1 MPLSLT
7 WLDAVLLV
15 LLVVL
20 LVQGH
25 RRGLWVVLG
34 NLVGL
39 VGGAAIAF
47 YAMPEVAQLV
57 TAPQWR
63 WAALL
68 ATLVLLVA
76 AGQYVGAA
84 IGEAIRLRVNLP
96 ALRLVDRILGALA
109 AGVAGALVVWLV
121 SFSMSTAGSGAVTRE
136 VARSQVIAAIDRV
149 LPDSALAWAARSRSA
164 VADLDMLPE
173 LRLPEPVPVPV
184 PVPDDD
190 GGVRA
195 APPTSSSPAT
205 TPARPAEPEDAAPAS
220 GGSATPEEPT
230 TGAADDGAPALSDNE
245 APAPAETSASAPAE
259 AAEPE
264 PAETDPAEP
273 APAET
278 EPAGVP
284 AEAAV
289 VRLTGTAAQ
298 CGQVQSGS
306 GVAVAPDRV
315 LTNAHVVL
323 GVDVPTVTDAQRGV
337 HDARIVHLD
346 TARDLAVLALDG
358 ADLPVMPLGAE
369 LVGGESALVMGHPDG
384 GPFASTSATVQ
395 AVGEVPLG
403 DVVTGAASMVD
414 VYTLAAD
421 IRHGYSGGP
430 VVDAAGSLAGL
441 VFARAPGADP
451 VGYALSADSIAPAV
465 AAAPGMSATVPSG
478 DCIPGA

>member
-7 WLDAVLLV
+7 GLDAVLLV

-96 ALRLVDRILGALA
+96 ALRLVDRMLGALA

-173 LRLPEPVPVPV
+173 LRLPEPVPEPV

-195 APPTSSSPAT
+195 APPTSSPAT
-205 TPARPAEPEDAAPAS
+205 TPARPAESEDAAP
-220 GGSATPEEPT
+220 GGSATPEEPV
-230 TGAADDGAPALSDNE
+230 TGAADDAPALSDTE
-245 APAPAETSASAPAE
+245 APAPAETSAPAPAE
-259 AAEPE
+259 AA
-264 PAETDPAEP
+264 DP

-323 GVDVPTVTDAQRGV
+323 GVDAPTVTDAQRGV

-358 ADLPVMPLGAE
+358 ADLPVMSLGAE

-384 GPFASTSATVQ
+384 GPFASIPATVQ

>member
-109 AGVAGALVVWLV
+109 AGMAGALVVWLV

-173 LRLPEPVPVPV
+173 LRLPEPVPEPV
-184 PVPDDD
+184 PAPDDD

-195 APPTSSSPAT
+195 APPTSSPAT
-205 TPARPAEPEDAAPAS
+205 TPARPAESEDAAP
-220 GGSATPEEPT
+220 GGSATPEEPA
-230 TGAADDGAPALSDNE
+230 TGAADDAPAPSDTE
-245 APAPAETSASAPAE
+245 APAPAETSAPAPAE
-259 AAEPE
+259 AA
-264 PAETDPAEP
+264 DP

-284 AEAAV
+284 AEATV

-323 GVDVPTVTDAQRGV
+323 GVDAPTVTDAQRGV

-384 GPFASTSATVQ
+384 GPFASIPATVQ

>member
-173 LRLPEPVPVPV
+173 LRLPEPVPVP
-184 PVPDDD
+184 DDD

-195 APPTSSSPAT
+195 APPTSSPAT
-205 TPARPAEPEDAAPAS
+205 TPARPAESEDAAP
-220 GGSATPEEPT
+220 GGSATPEEPV
-230 TGAADDGAPALSDNE
+230 TGAADDAPAPSDTE
-245 APAPAETSASAPAE
+245 APAPAETSAPAPAE
-259 AAEPE
+259 AA
-264 PAETDPAEP
+264 DP

-323 GVDVPTVTDAQRGV
+323 GVDAPTVTDAQRGV

-384 GPFASTSATVQ
+384 GPFASTPATVQ

>member
-96 ALRLVDRILGALA
+96 ALRLVDRMLGALA

-173 LRLPEPVPVPV
+173 LRLPEPVPEPV

-195 APPTSSSPAT
+195 APPTSSPAT
-205 TPARPAEPEDAAPAS
+205 TPARPAESEDAAPAS
-220 GGSATPEEPT
+220 GGSATPEEPA
-230 TGAADDGAPALSDNE
+230 TGAADDAPALSDTE
-245 APAPAETSASAPAE
+245 APAPAETSAPAPAE
-259 AAEPE
+259 AA
-264 PAETDPAEP
+264 DP

-323 GVDVPTVTDAQRGV
+323 GVDAPTVTDAQRGV

-384 GPFASTSATVQ
+384 GPFASIPATVQ